1 MKAEEYNLDFT
12 VTLTAEDS
20 KFTDE
25 AVAAGVPLIVVC
37 MFRDALR
44 KLVAAEREA
53 CAQIA
58 HNTYEGFGVDAQ
70 GVDFVKQQIIRQIK
84 ARGQSEIS

>member
-53 CAQIA
+53 CAVIA
-58 HNTYEGFGVDAQ
+58 FNAKTYIEAANA
-70 GVDFVKQQIIRQIK
+70 IR
-84 ARGQSEIS
+84 ARGQE

>member
-1 MKAEEYNLDFT
+1 MTNVSAQEYGLDFT
-12 VTLTAEDS
+12 VTLTAEDA

-25 AVAAGVPLIVVC
+25 AVAAGVPLIVVT

-58 HNTYEGFGVDAQ
+58 FSANTYLEAAAA
-70 GVDFVKQQIIRQIK
+70 IR
-84 ARGQSEIS
+84 ARGQE

>member
-1 MKAEEYNLDFT
+1 MKAEEYNLDVT

-53 CAQIA
+53 CAKA
-58 HNTYEGFGVDAQ
+58 CEVLDDGTYAGGDQPYGIHYARA
-70 GVDFVKQQIIRQIK
+70 IR
-84 ARGQSEIS
+84 ARGQG

>member
-1 MKAEEYNLDFT
+1 MKAEEYNLHFT
-12 VTLTAEDS
+12 VTLTAEDA

-44 KLVAAEREA
+44 NASQQTEREA
-53 CAQIA
+53 CAQVCEA
-58 HNTYEGFGVDAQ
+58 LDHGTYS
-70 GVDFVKQQIIRQIK
+70 R
-84 ARGQSEIS
+84 R